1 MMVRVTFAK
10 ADEVLAAVVR
20 ALVAK
25 AAGLQAVSGTNERL
39 LHQQGFYE
47 FELNG
52 RRFDKFKEWTENY
65 IADDYRKLIRM
76 SNG

>member
-10 ADEVLAAVVR
+10 PDEILAAVVR

-25 AAGLQAVSGTNERL
+25 AAGLHAVSGTNERVL
-39 LHQQGFYE
+39 RQQGFYE

-52 RRFDKFKEWTENY
+52 RQFDRFKEWAENY
-65 IADDYRKLIRM
+65 IADDYRKMIQIT
-76 SNG
+76 NG